1 MSYADVK
8 FGAKKQKSITQFCIG
23 LVKLKRLVKTD
34 KRLVNKTIK
43 QEDNL
48 TEIEV
53 DKGKKIEVDM
63 RKKFEVNKR
72 KKSDPFRILTE
83 KTREKRNI
91 STGFHLIQ
99 KKKRSC
105 IGI

>member
-1 MSYADVK
+1 M
-8 FGAKKQKSITQFCIG
+8 
-23 LVKLKRLVKTD
+23 
-34 KRLVNKTIK
+34 
-43 QEDNL
+43 

-99 KKKRSC
+99 KKNEAVSAFDGAALHFA
-105 IGI
+105 IGEKMNRLVKWIPAQYARHNDVTMTPPFK